1 MKKLLFTLICA
12 LSVVVSLNAGNII
25 QSNSTKLSG
34 KCGDNLTWILTDGV
48 LTISGSGVMTD
59 WSYSSRAP
67 WYSYRENITSVS
79 IGNSVTSIGD
89 YAFKDCSGLTSVTIP
104 NSVKSIGRVAFYHCS
119 GLTSVTIPNSV
130 TSIGKEA
137 FSRCSS
143 LTNVT
148 IGNSVTRIGE
158 KAFSNCYAL
167 TEINVA
173 TDNPYYCS
181 ADGVVFNKTKTTLVL
196 YPGGKYGAYTIP
208 NSVTSIGDHVF
219 DNYRGLTGITIPN
232 SVKSISEDA
241 FGMCD
246 ALTEINVATDNP
258 YYCSVDRVLFNK
270 TKTTLVRYL
279 DRKKGTYTIPNS
291 VTSIGG
297 YAFYYYGYDLT
308 SVTIPNSVT
317 SIGRGAFYNCSG
329 LTSIEIPNSVTSIG
343 SWAFSYCHHLT
354 GVTIGNNV
362 TSIEERAFIGC
373 SGLKEVRYPKGL
385 DLSFADI
392 PSSTTLIAYDRNNP
406 PQQQSTPPQPPLLV
420 MQEGTLVFSDASA
433 NNRIDA
439 NEKCN
444 VRFQIKNIGKAP
456 ALNCVAKV
464 RFSGNADGLSAKTV
478 NLPRIAAGQ
487 TYDVLIPISATM
499 YTQNGKVTM
508 SIEVTEPNGFG
519 VAPFDITV
527 LTKAYEPPYLQIVD
541 YNITSSSGK
550 VKKMEPFTLT
560 FNLQNIKY
568 GDAEQVKVKINLP
581 NNVFVM
587 DGLAEQ
593 SFAQIKSGETQ
604 TIQIVLAANNNYTD
618 TNIPVTIDV
627 KERFGKFAE
636 NKQLNIALNATVSS
650 SVNIAAKDEP
660 QQNRKEIQLAL
671 LSSDVDRDI
680 PTTNNQNKN
689 TFAVII
695 GNEIYDNVDAVP
707 YAQNDARIFHQ
718 YCEKTLG
725 IPAKN
730 IREYSNATR
739 GQIQGSLDWLKEI
752 SKAFNKP
759 NFIIYYAGH
768 GVPDE
773 ITKESYLLPKDG
785 YANNLNTCYKLNDFY
800 ETLGA
805 MPADKIIVFLDAC
818 FSGAKPSGETLNFG
832 KRGIAIKAD
841 PGKPQG
847 NTIVL
852 AATTKDEPAYPYTDK
867 QHGMFTYYLLK
878 KMQSDVDITLG
889 KLFEYIKEQVTQ
901 QSVLENNKMQV
912 PQPVSSL
919 NVADT
924 WQSWKLK

>member
-1 MKKLLFTLICA
+1 MKKRCYFLIGYILITTCSISLEAEVSKALKREVVRLEKKGWRTFSGDPSITKQLQEYYEKLYEYDDNMFPAYIISSAAGEGRTIAEAEQAAMDSAKFDLWSQYEVEISAMSEIDTSGSYASINYTGCMGEKLLENIVKKTSDGDEEMTIISTTSVNMDGARRTCFKLPYVRKVRKIVRLYRVVSNGYEVYVTICNKCLNVKIGDLYYYIDEDTHTAELTYHTSYSA
-12 LSVVVSLNAGNII
+12 LSSIVIPPTVSY
-25 QSNSTKLSG
+25 KG
-34 KCGDNLTWILTDGV
+34 K
-48 LTISGSGVMTD
+48 
-59 WSYSSRAP
+59 SYA
-67 WYSYRENITSVS
+67 
-79 IGNSVTSIGD
+79 
-89 YAFKDCSGLTSVTIP
+89 
-104 NSVKSIGRVAFYHCS
+104 VKEV
-119 GLTSVTIPNSV
+119 
-130 TSIGKEA
+130 
-137 FSRCSS
+137 
-143 LTNVT
+143 
-148 IGNSVTRIGE
+148 
-158 KAFSNCYAL
+158 
-167 TEINVA
+167 
-173 TDNPYYCS
+173 TDN
-181 ADGVVFNKTKTTLVL
+181 
-196 YPGGKYGAYTIP
+196 
-208 NSVTSIGDHVF
+208 
-219 DNYRGLTGITIPN
+219 
-232 SVKSISEDA
+232 
-241 FGMCD
+241 
-246 ALTEINVATDNP
+246 
-258 YYCSVDRVLFNK
+258 
-270 TKTTLVRYL
+270 
-279 DRKKGTYTIPNS
+279 
-291 VTSIGG
+291 
-297 YAFYYYGYDLT
+297 AFYYGQNI
-308 SVTIPNSVT
+308 S
-317 SIGRGAFYNCSG
+317 
-329 LTSIEIPNSVTSIG
+329 
-343 SWAFSYCHHLT
+343 
-354 GVTIGNNV
+354 
-362 TSIEERAFIGC
+362 
-373 SGLKEVRYPKGL
+373 EVRYPKGVNL
-385 DLSFADI
+385 YRSKLPTNAK
-392 PSSTTLIAYDRNNP
+392 LILYD
-406 PQQQSTPPQPPLLV
+406 PQPPLLAV
-420 MQEGTLVFSDASA
+420 EGGSLQFIDETQ
-433 NNRIDA
+433 NNCIDA
-439 NEKCN
+439 EEKCYIKFN
-444 VRFQIKNIGKAP
+444 VVNKGKGKAEG
-456 ALNCVAKV
+456 CETK
-464 RFSGNADGLSAKTV
+464 V
-478 NLPRIAAGQ
+478 NLTGTSEGIKVQTKSLPAIAVGEVCA
-487 TYDVLIPISATM
+487 VSIPISSNFNTQDGKATF
-499 YTQNGKVTM
+499 
-508 SIEVTEPNGFG
+508 SIEVTEPSGWG
-519 VAPFDITV
+519 VAPFDLTIA
-527 LTKAYEPPYLQIVD
+527 TKAYEPPLVQVVD
-541 YNITSSSGK
+541 YSVSSNSGK
-550 VKKMEPFTLT
+550 ICKMEPFTLT

-695 GNEIYDNVDAVP
+695 GNEIYDNVDKVP
-707 YAQNDARIFHQ
+707 YAQNDARIFRQ